1 MNELTA
7 SPCSDQRPSHLFRPG
22 QSGNPA
28 GRPKGC
34 LGGRALALQTLER
47 VLADPKNQA
56 DLAQAIQQA
65 FSADPMK
72 FFRTIIMPLLPQDV
86 KIRMAEEGA
95 IQWVSLATTFPMK
108 SAEPTGNP
116 R

>member
-1 MNELTA
+1 MKTPDAAISELA
-7 SPCSDQRPSHLFRPG
+7 PRNAHGQLQPG
-22 QSGNPA
+22 AKLNPA

-108 SAEPTGNP
+108 RASGE
-116 R
+116 

>member
-1 MNELTA
+1 MKTEIA
-7 SPCSDQRPSHLFRPG
+7 CSNQKPAHLFKPG

-34 LGGRALALQTLER
+34 LGGRALALQTLEN
-47 VLADPKNQA
+47 VLANPANQA
-56 DLAQAIQQA
+56 ELAKAIQSA

-72 FFRTIIMPLLPQDV
+72 FFRQIIMPLLPQDV

-108 SAEPTGNP
+108 KAEPTGNP
-116 R
+116 RE